1 MNARDAVVYV
11 GGVAFGFGLAFS
23 GMSKPEVV
31 LSFLHLQDFGLML
44 LMGSAVVVTFAA
56 IMLAPRLRAKP
67 PLGDEYKPRKH
78 AWSRNVL
85 IGSAIFGVGWGVSG
99 LCPGS
104 AVASLGVGNLPA
116 SLGILAMFI
125 GAYVQGRYFSS

>member
-1 MNARDAVVYV
+1 MKARDIVVYV
-11 GGVAFGFGLAFS
+11 GGAAFGFGLAYS

-31 LSFLHLQDFGLML
+31 LSFLRLRDFGLML

-56 IMLAPRLRAKP
+56 ITAAPRIRAKP
-67 PLGDEYKPRKH
+67 PLGDEYKPRRH

-85 IGSAIFGVGWGVSG
+85 AGAAVFGVGWGISG

-104 AVASLGVGNLPA
+104 AVASLGVGNLPVA
-116 SLGILAMFI
+116 LGILAMFL